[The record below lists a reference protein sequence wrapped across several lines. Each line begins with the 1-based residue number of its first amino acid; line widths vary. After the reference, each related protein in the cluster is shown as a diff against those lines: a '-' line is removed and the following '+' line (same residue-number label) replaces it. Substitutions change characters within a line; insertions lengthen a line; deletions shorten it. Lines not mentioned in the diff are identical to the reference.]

1 MKQNNLW
8 QETSEEKVSFKA
20 LDSSLEC
27 DLAIVGGGY
36 TGCSAALTAAEN
48 GLSVSLID
56 QQIGYGG
63 SGRNVGLVNAGLWL
77 PPEKVE
83 SLLGKK
89 EGTKLNE
96 ALARAP
102 ELVFKLINKNSIR
115 CNLTRSGTL
124 HCAHSQKGLKD
135 IQNRHRQLSERGA
148 KLNLLD
154 KNETELLLS
163 LIHI

>member
-20 LDSSLEC
+20 LDDSIEC

-77 PPEKVE
+77 APQKVE
-83 SLLGKK
+83 IILGHKAVSYTHLTLP
-89 EGTKLNE
+89 TK
-96 ALARAP
+96 A
-102 ELVFKLINKNSIR
+102 
-115 CNLTRSGTL
+115 
-124 HCAHSQKGLKD
+124 
-135 IQNRHRQLSERGA
+135 
-148 KLNLLD
+148 
-154 KNETELLLS
+154 
-163 LIHI
+163 